1 MSGVILSKKY
11 GVNPSLSQCL
21 ICGKDVGVILFGAAW
36 KGKDGFP
43 GEAPRRC
50 GPMDPE
56 PCAECRKKYLEDGD
70 GVLLAEAKMVERPHH
85 NPSRR
90 WNGEKESFHQIT
102 GECAVIKRAAFE
114 EVFPS
119 FPVPSR
125 RIAFVEPG
133 VLARILP
140 NPETEGKEAKS

>member
-1 MSGVILSKKY
+1 MSGIRLSEKY
-11 GVNPSLSQCL
+11 GVNPSVSTCI
-21 ICGKDVGVILFGAAW
+21 ICGKDDAVVLFGRAW
-36 KGKDGFP
+36 RDETGHEA
-43 GEAPRRC
+43 EAPRSC
-50 GPMDPE
+50 GVISPE
-56 PCAECRKKYLEDGD
+56 PCPACRKKYLEEGD

-90 WNGEKESFHQIT
+90 WNGEKESFPQIT